1 MKKKLLQN
9 ALIST
14 PILAFYV
21 ISPLYIFK
29 VFVFP
34 DFLERVLALCI
45 NIFFV
50 WLINIYLSL
59 HYRHYAGWKRVM
71 MSYGTTLFF
80 TAIFISIPLLFKSE
94 TPFQESSQF
103 ILYPLITLIGFNAII
118 LLLCNSIL
126 IADRKASADIEIQS
140 LKFQNSEAQK
150 RILQQQLHPHFL
162 FNALSVLKSL
172 IRENPREAGS
182 YAVKLSD
189 FLRYSV
195 KAPTQITVPLREELE
210 FTTGYIELQK
220 ARFENSFS
228 CNIDIPLNAH
238 ELKIPVYAL
247 QTLVENAFKHNYF
260 TEKNPMHIDISYHDQ
275 MLRVSN
281 NKVSLKITE
290 RSGTGLLNLNERHRI
305 ITGNEIIVEDC
316 ELTFSVTLQLLPA

>member
-14 PILAFYV
+14 PILTFYV

-34 DFLERVLALCI
+34 DFTERVLALCI
-45 NIFFV
+45 NIFLV
-50 WLINIYLSL
+50 WLINIYLCL
-59 HYRHYAGWKRVM
+59 RYRHYSGWKRVM
-71 MSYGTTLFF
+71 MSYGTTPIFQ
-80 TAIFISIPLLFKSE
+80 AVFISIPLIFKRE
-94 TPFQESSQF
+94 IPFEGPQF

-118 LLLCNSIL
+118 LLLCNSVL

-150 RILQQQLHPHFL
+150 RILLQQLHPHFL

-238 ELKIPVYAL
+238 EMKIPVYAL